1 MRKKSRA
8 HLSVEVMATLEL
20 TAVFAQLI
28 VTDGAGI
35 LTGGLA
41 RKGNAQLFKNHQQ
54 LTSTFYSINK
64 VTNFNQ
70 VY

>member
-1 MRKKSRA
+1 MRNKSRS

-41 RKGNAQLFKNHQQ
+41 RTGMLSYLKTISN
-54 LTSTFYSINK
+54 
-64 VTNFNQ
+64 
-70 VY
+70 